1 MDLRHMVESY
11 KFWDVVT
18 LWAKER
24 LDHEDIVAR
33 ALARGVIKDGLKCQ
47 SIDIRWV
54 KDGKVNIEF
63 RGYPYVGYCAES
75 EGAMVILRAE
85 ALEHLLAIV
94 QKGKT
99 PLKKILKDEF
109 IFKNDF
115 RNWLEKTN
123 QPLPN
128 FWFSESKKVVQV

>member
-33 ALARGVIKDGLKCQ
+33 ALAVGIIKDGLKCQ
-47 SIDIRWV
+47 SIDMLWV
-54 KDGKVNIEF
+54 KDGKVDIIF
-63 RGYPYVGYCAES
+63 RGYPYVGYCAEP
-75 EGAMVILRAE
+75 EGSMVILRAE

-94 QKGKT
+94 RKAKT
-99 PLKKILKDEF
+99 PSKKLLKDEF

-115 RNWLEKTN
+115 RNWIEKTE
-123 QPLPN
+123 QPFPN
-128 FWFSESKKVVQV
+128 FWFSESKEEVKV